1 MNSLTKYSFKKQK
14 RVLLSVFLI
23 LSAFLGL
30 QACKDNNNNDNQGDI
45 VEVAQADGNF
55 SSLVSTLQQTGVDTA
70 LKATG
75 PFTVFAPTDEA
86 FSNLPEGLLDSLS
99 NEQLIEILKYHV
111 VSSEIASSDLQAEQ
125 TVDALAGGQLFITSA
140 NGNVLVNG
148 QAQVET
154 ADISASNGV
163 IHAVN
168 QVLLPD
174 AFQDVV
180 AIISKRYMLQTLED
194 AVVQANLV
202 NTLQQDTQDGY
213 TVFAPL
219 NTAFDGID
227 LSSLS
232 QQQLQDIL
240 TYHVLPSKIL
250 SADITSGTVTTVN
263 GATIEINVAGDGTVS
278 LTDQAGN
285 TYQVTQADL
294 EGTNGVVHIING
306 VLMPS

>member
-194 AVVQANLV
+194 AVVQASLV